1 MLFPT
6 KSSLAGWT
14 GVRLGAIF
22 VLSCAGLA
30 MATDV
35 PSRWGGTEPVID
47 ASGHIQGKIS
57 HRLADRSV
65 MLSPFGE
72 INPLANL
79 KGLPT
84 GGAKTAASKLITYH
98 GGPVMTSVSK
108 VVVIWYGNWNQTNST
123 DTPAG
128 QQLIRDALY
137 GLSVTPDGTFTNY
150 SGITTG
156 RSSTLGLF
164 TQSGGQ
170 SVSQISS
177 ATITEFTQA
186 TSATYGNKKLTDA
199 KVLSLV
205 KAYAGTPDPN
215 AIYLVLSSSDI
226 DETSGFGSQYCGWH
240 TFSTVSNVVTKY
252 AFIGNPSRY
261 MSACA
266 AQTVSPNGNAGV
278 DAMISVIA
286 HELAEAA
293 TDPKLN
299 AWYDRSGNEN
309 ADICAWTFGSAQ
321 VLESNNS
328 YSNVRLPKQG
338 GGTRSYLLQR
348 ALAASNS
355 KCYINATGS
364 VQ

>member
-1 MLFPT
+1 
-6 KSSLAGWT
+6 
-14 GVRLGAIF
+14 
-22 VLSCAGLA
+22 
-30 MATDV
+30 
-35 PSRWGGTEPVID
+35 
-47 ASGHIQGKIS
+47 
-57 HRLADRSV
+57 
-65 MLSPFGE
+65 
-72 INPLANL
+72 
-79 KGLPT
+79 
-84 GGAKTAASKLITYH
+84 
-98 GGPVMTSVSK
+98 MTSVSK